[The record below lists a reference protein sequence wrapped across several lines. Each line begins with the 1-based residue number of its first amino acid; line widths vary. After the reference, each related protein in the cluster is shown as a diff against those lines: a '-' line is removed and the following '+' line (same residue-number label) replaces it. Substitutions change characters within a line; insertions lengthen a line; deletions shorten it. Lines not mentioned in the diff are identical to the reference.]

1 MKLSCADVFQRVNAC
16 HAPRSGQSAVHSYS
30 QNARLGL
37 STVHS
42 YSQECTIGRRES
54 NIPVITELALHS
66 VTNKNR
72 YSKNCVETVANEY
85 KILSNASIEYACRPT
100 QQR

>member
-1 MKLSCADVFQRVNAC
+1 M
-16 HAPRSGQSAVHSYS
+16 HATPPAQAS
-30 QNARLGL
+30 QPCTLIARMRDSGL

-66 VTNKNR
+66 VTTKNR
-72 YSKNCVETVANEY
+72 YGKNCVEIVANEDQ
-85 KILSNASIEYACRPT
+85 KSI
-100 QQR
+100 